1 MQGLFFI
8 LSVKRR
14 LFMQLVLATRNANK
28 LEEIRDVLGLNP
40 HTVKSSFDYPQIP
53 DVVEDKDTLEGNAI
67 KKATTIAA
75 ATGCWALA
83 DDSGLEVDALAGA
96 PGVYSARYAGEHC
109 SYLDNCNK
117 LLFEM
122 EGKTNRR
129 ARFRT
134 VLALVNL
141 VGEVRTLEGAMEG
154 TILTEMRGEGGFGYD
169 PVFMPEGY
177 DLSYAEFDPA
187 EKNRISHRGK
197 ALHAAIEQWGALFAQ
212 I

>member
-1 MQGLFFI
+1 
-8 LSVKRR
+8 
-14 LFMQLVLATRNANK
+14 MQLVLATRNANK
-28 LEEIRDVLGLNP
+28 LEEIRDVLGLDP
-40 HTVKSSFDYPQIP
+40 QTVKSSFDYPQIP

-83 DDSGLEVDALAGA
+83 DDSGLEVDALSGA

-109 SYLDNCNK
+109 SYLDNCKK

-122 EGKTNRR
+122 EGKSNRR

-154 TILTEMRGEGGFGYD
+154 TIPTEMRGDGGFGYD
-169 PVFMPEGY
+169 PVFIPNGY

-187 EKNRISHRGK
+187 EKNRISHRGR
-197 ALHAAIEQWGALFAQ
+197 ALQAAIEQWGSLFAQ
-212 I
+212 L

>member
-1 MQGLFFI
+1 M
-8 LSVKRR
+8 K
-14 LFMQLVLATRNANK
+14 LVIATRNPNK
-28 LEEIRDVLGLNP
+28 LTEIREVLNLDPNI
-40 HTVKSSFDYPQIP
+40 VKSSLDYPRIP
-53 DVVEDKDTLEGNAI
+53 DVIEDKETLEENAI
-67 KKATTIAA
+67 KKAITISA

-83 DDSGLEVDALAGA
+83 DDSGLEVDALNGA

-109 SYLDNCNK
+109 SYIDNCKK

-122 EGKTNRR
+122 DGKENRR

-141 VGEVRTLEGAMEG
+141 VGEIRTIEGAVEG
-154 TILTEMRGEGGFGYD
+154 RILTEMRGDGGFGYD
-169 PVFMPEGY
+169 PIFMPDGY
-177 DLSYAEFDPA
+177 NLSYAEFDPL

-197 ALHAAIEQWGALFAQ
+197 ALTSAINEWGAIFNQ

>member
-1 MQGLFFI
+1 
-8 LSVKRR
+8 
-14 LFMQLVLATRNANK
+14 MQLVLATRNVNK
-28 LEEIRDVLGLNP
+28 LEEIRDVLGLDP

-53 DVVEDKDTLEGNAI
+53 DVVEDKDTLEENAI

-83 DDSGLEVDALAGA
+83 DDSGLEVDALSGA

-109 SYLDNCNK
+109 SYLDNCKK

-122 EGKTNRR
+122 EGKTNRH

-141 VGEVRTLEGAMEG
+141 VGEVRTVEGAMEG
-154 TILTEMRGEGGFGYD
+154 TILTEMRGDGGFGYD
-169 PVFMPEGY
+169 PVFIPDGY
-177 DLSYAEFDPA
+177 ELSYAEFEPA
-187 EKNRISHRGK
+187 EKNRISHRGR
-197 ALHAAIEQWGALFAQ
+197 ALQTAIEQWGSLFAQ
-212 I
+212 L

>member
-1 MQGLFFI
+1 M
-8 LSVKRR
+8 R
-14 LFMQLVLATRNANK
+14 LVIATRNPNK
-28 LEEIRDVLGLNP
+28 LIEIREVLSLDPNI
-40 HTVKSSFDYPQIP
+40 VKSSLDYPQIP
-53 DVVEDKDTLEGNAI
+53 DVIEDKETLEENAI
-67 KKATTIAA
+67 KKAITISA

-83 DDSGLEVDALAGA
+83 DDSGLEVDALNGA

-109 SYLDNCNK
+109 SYIDNCKK

-122 EGKTNRR
+122 DGKENRR

-141 VGEVRTLEGAMEG
+141 VGEIRTIEGSVEG
-154 TILTEMRGEGGFGYD
+154 RILTEMRGDGGFGYD
-169 PVFMPEGY
+169 PIFMPDGY
-177 DLSYAEFDPA
+177 NLSYAEFDPL

-197 ALHAAIEQWGALFAQ
+197 ALTSAIHEWGAIFNQ

>member
-1 MQGLFFI
+1 
-8 LSVKRR
+8 
-14 LFMQLVLATRNANK
+14 MQLVLATRNANK
-28 LEEIRDVLGLNP
+28 LEEIRDVLGLDP

-83 DDSGLEVDALAGA
+83 DDSGLEVDALGGA

-122 EGKTNRR
+122 EEKTNRR

-154 TILTEMRGEGGFGYD
+154 TILTEMRGNGGFGYD
-169 PVFMPEGY
+169 PVFMPDGY

-187 EKNRISHRGK
+187 EKNRISHRGR
-197 ALHAAIEQWGALFAQ
+197 ALQAAIEQWGSLFAQ
-212 I
+212 L

>member
-1 MQGLFFI
+1 
-8 LSVKRR
+8 
-14 LFMQLVLATRNANK
+14 MQLVLATRNANK

-141 VGEVRTLEGAMEG
+141 VGEVRTLEGAMEV

-169 PVFMPEGY
+169 PVFMPDGY

-187 EKNRISHRGK
+187 EKNRISHRGR

>member
-1 MQGLFFI
+1 
-8 LSVKRR
+8 
-14 LFMQLVLATRNANK
+14 MQLVLATRNANK
-28 LEEIRDVLGLNP
+28 LEEIRDVLGLDP
-40 HTVKSSFDYPQIP
+40 YTVKSSFDYPQIP

-83 DDSGLEVDALAGA
+83 DDSGLEVDALGGA

-122 EGKTNRR
+122 EEKTNRR

-154 TILTEMRGEGGFGYD
+154 TILTEMRGNGGFGYD
-169 PVFMPEGY
+169 PVFMPDGY

-187 EKNRISHRGK
+187 EKNRISHRGR
-197 ALHAAIEQWGALFAQ
+197 ALKAAIEQWGSLFTQ
-212 I
+212 L

>member
-1 MQGLFFI
+1 M
-8 LSVKRR
+8 K
-14 LFMQLVLATRNANK
+14 LVLATRNANK
-28 LEEIRDVLGLNP
+28 LEEIRDVLGLDP

-83 DDSGLEVDALAGA
+83 DDSGLEVDALSGA

-109 SYLDNCNK
+109 SYLDNCKK

-122 EGKTNRR
+122 EGKTNRH

-141 VGEVRTLEGAMEG
+141 VGEVRTVEGAMEG
-154 TILTEMRGEGGFGYD
+154 TILTEMRGDGGFGYD
-169 PVFMPEGY
+169 PVFIPDGY
-177 DLSYAEFDPA
+177 ELSYAEFEPA
-187 EKNRISHRGK
+187 EKNRISHRGR
-197 ALHAAIEQWGALFAQ
+197 ALQTAIEQWGSLFAQ
-212 I
+212 L

>member
-1 MQGLFFI
+1 
-8 LSVKRR
+8 
-14 LFMQLVLATRNANK
+14 MQLVLATRNANK
-28 LEEIRDVLGLNP
+28 LEEIRDVLGLDP

-83 DDSGLEVDALAGA
+83 DDSGLEVDALSGA

-109 SYLDNCNK
+109 SYLDNCKK

-122 EGKTNRR
+122 EGKTNRH

-141 VGEVRTLEGAMEG
+141 VGEVRTVEGAMEG
-154 TILTEMRGEGGFGYD
+154 TILTEMRGDGGFGYD
-169 PVFMPEGY
+169 PVFIPDGY
-177 DLSYAEFDPA
+177 ELSYAEFEPA
-187 EKNRISHRGK
+187 EKNRISHRGR
-197 ALHAAIEQWGALFAQ
+197 ALQTAIEQWGSLFAQ
-212 I
+212 L

>member
-1 MQGLFFI
+1 M
-8 LSVKRR
+8 K
-14 LFMQLVLATRNANK
+14 LVIATRNPNK
-28 LEEIRDVLGLNP
+28 LIEIREVLSLDPNI
-40 HTVKSSFDYPQIP
+40 VKSSLDYPQIP
-53 DVVEDKDTLEGNAI
+53 DVIEDKETLEENAI
-67 KKATTIAA
+67 KKAITISA

-83 DDSGLEVDALAGA
+83 DDSGLEVDALNGA

-109 SYLDNCNK
+109 SYIDNCKK

-122 EGKTNRR
+122 DGKENRR

-141 VGEVRTLEGAMEG
+141 VGEIRTIEGSVEG
-154 TILTEMRGEGGFGYD
+154 RILNEMRGDGGFGYD
-169 PVFMPEGY
+169 PIFMPDGY
-177 DLSYAEFDPA
+177 NLSYAEFDPL

-197 ALHAAIEQWGALFAQ
+197 ALTSAINEWGAIFNQ

>member
-1 MQGLFFI
+1 
-8 LSVKRR
+8 
-14 LFMQLVLATRNANK
+14 MQLVLATRNANK
-28 LEEIRDVLGLNP
+28 LEEIRDVLGLDP
-40 HTVKSSFDYPQIP
+40 HRVKSSFDYPQIP

-83 DDSGLEVDALAGA
+83 DDSGLEVDALGGA

-122 EGKTNRR
+122 EEKTNRR

-154 TILTEMRGEGGFGYD
+154 TILTEMRGNGGFGYD
-169 PVFMPEGY
+169 PVFMPDGY

-187 EKNRISHRGK
+187 EKNRISHRGR
-197 ALHAAIEQWGALFAQ
+197 ALKAAIEQWGSLFTQ
-212 I
+212 L

>member
-8 LSVKRR
+8 FSVKRR

-141 VGEVRTLEGAMEG
+141 VGEVRILEGAMEG

>member
-1 MQGLFFI
+1 
-8 LSVKRR
+8 
-14 LFMQLVLATRNANK
+14 MQLVLATRNANK
-28 LEEIRDVLGLNP
+28 LEEIRDVLGLDP

-67 KKATTIAA
+67 KKAATIAA

-83 DDSGLEVDALAGA
+83 DDSGLEVDALGGA

-117 LLFEM
+117 LLFEL

-154 TILTEMRGEGGFGYD
+154 KILTEMRGDGGFGYD
-169 PVFMPEGY
+169 PVFMPDGY
-177 DLSYAEFDPA
+177 DLSYAEFAPA

-197 ALHAAIEQWGALFAQ
+197 ALQAAIEQWGSLFAQ
-212 I
+212 L

>member
-1 MQGLFFI
+1 
-8 LSVKRR
+8 
-14 LFMQLVLATRNANK
+14 MQLVIATRNANK
-28 LEEIRDVLGLNP
+28 LKEIRAVLGLSEAV
-40 HTVKSSFDYPQIP
+40 VKSSFDYPQIP

-83 DDSGLEVDALAGA
+83 DDSGLEVDALDGA

-117 LLFEM
+117 LLFELD
-122 EGKTNRR
+122 GKTNRR

-141 VGEVRTLEGAMEG
+141 VGEVRTLEGAVEG
-154 TILTEMRGEGGFGYD
+154 TITEAMRGEDGFGYD
-169 PVFMPEGY
+169 PLFIPDGY
-177 DLSYAEFDPA
+177 ELTYAELDPG
-187 EKNRISHRGK
+187 EKNCISHRGK
-197 ALHAAIEQWGALFAQ
+197 ALQAALEQWGALFAQ
-212 I
+212 L

>member
-1 MQGLFFI
+1 
-8 LSVKRR
+8 
-14 LFMQLVLATRNANK
+14 MQLVLATRNANK

-67 KKATTIAA
+67 KKATTIAT

-109 SYLDNCNK
+109 SYVDNCSK

-122 EGKTNRR
+122 KGKSNRR

-141 VGEVRTLEGAMEG
+141 VGEVRTLEGSMEG

-169 PVFMPEGY
+169 PVFMPDGY
-177 DLSYAEFDPA
+177 DYSYAEFDPA
-187 EKNRISHRGK
+187 EKNRISHRGR
-197 ALHAAIEQWGALFAQ
+197 ALQVAIEQWGALFAQ

>member
-1 MQGLFFI
+1 
-8 LSVKRR
+8 
-14 LFMQLVLATRNANK
+14 MQLVLATRNANK
-28 LEEIRDVLGLNP
+28 LEEIRDVLGLDP
-40 HTVKSSFDYPQIP
+40 HTVKSSFDYPLIP

-75 ATGCWALA
+75 ATGCWALS
-83 DDSGLEVDALAGA
+83 DDSGLEVDALGGA

-122 EGKTNRR
+122 EGKINRR

-154 TILTEMRGEGGFGYD
+154 TILTEMRGDGGFGYD
-169 PVFMPEGY
+169 PVFMPDGY
-177 DLSYAEFDPA
+177 DLSYAEFDQA
-187 EKNRISHRGK
+187 EKNRISHRGR
-197 ALHAAIEQWGALFAQ
+197 ALQAAIEQWGSLFAQ
-212 I
+212 L

>member
-1 MQGLFFI
+1 M
-8 LSVKRR
+8 K
-14 LFMQLVLATRNANK
+14 LVIATRNPNK
-28 LEEIRDVLGLNP
+28 LIEIREVLSLDPNI
-40 HTVKSSFDYPQIP
+40 VKSSLDYPQIP
-53 DVVEDKDTLEGNAI
+53 DVIEDKETLEENAI
-67 KKATTIAA
+67 KKAITISA

-83 DDSGLEVDALAGA
+83 DDSGLEVDALNGA

-109 SYLDNCNK
+109 SYIDNCKK

-122 EGKTNRR
+122 DGKENRC

-141 VGEVRTLEGAMEG
+141 VGEIRTIEGSVEG
-154 TILTEMRGEGGFGYD
+154 RILTEMRGDGGFGYD
-169 PVFMPEGY
+169 PIFMPDGY
-177 DLSYAEFDPA
+177 NLSYAEFDPL

-197 ALHAAIEQWGALFAQ
+197 ALASAIHEWGAIFNQ

>member
-1 MQGLFFI
+1 
-8 LSVKRR
+8 
-14 LFMQLVLATRNANK
+14 MQLVLATRNANK
-28 LEEIRDVLGLNP
+28 LEEIRDVLGLDP

-83 DDSGLEVDALAGA
+83 DDSGLEVDALGGA

-109 SYLDNCNK
+109 SYMDNCNK
-117 LLFEM
+117 LLFELD
-122 EGKTNRR
+122 GQTNRR

-141 VGEVRTLEGAMEG
+141 VGEVRTLEGAMDG
-154 TILTEMRGEGGFGYD
+154 VITTSMRGSDGFGYD
-169 PVFMPEGY
+169 PVFIPEGY
-177 DLSYAEFDPA
+177 ELTYAELDPD
-187 EKNRISHRGK
+187 EKNRISHRGR
-197 ALHAAIEQWGALFAQ
+197 ALQAAIEQWGSLFAQ
-212 I
+212 L